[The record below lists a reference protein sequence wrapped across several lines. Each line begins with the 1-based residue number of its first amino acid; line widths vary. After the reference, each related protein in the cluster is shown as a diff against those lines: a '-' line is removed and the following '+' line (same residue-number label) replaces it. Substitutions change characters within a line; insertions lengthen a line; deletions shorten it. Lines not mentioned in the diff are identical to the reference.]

1 MSISANAIPDEIYY
15 HFAKKTESIDALI
28 RTLYTSPTALSIAH
42 FKAINSH
49 LKNDQVQAGQLIII
63 TPVDS
68 LQCSRFEAELVEAAL
83 VVDKNLATLA
93 SEEQRVIA
101 ENYQLLNNI
110 ASTGGVGYGAA
121 LIYFSR
127 HVKDIENTLR
137 RIERL
142 YVKTYN
148 KSSKLNSPNFFQHR
162 QQLFMLLNL
171 NLKSFVGQARMGF
184 TLNQTDLK
192 RGLGLS
198 TKSVL
203 HQWKQQPG
211 RVTTLP
217 GFEKN
222 YQNVARL
229 SKTLK
234 GAGYVGIALDVGK
247 SGLKIHQA
255 CTVGAE
261 QSCGKTTAGEGGRLI
276 GSVGGG
282 LAGYGL
288 CNLVFSIPSAGTS
301 LLWCGIVAGVA
312 GSYAGGKYIGEG
324 GKWAGEAIYETVY
337 Q

>member
-1 MSISANAIPDEIYY
+1 M
-15 HFAKKTESIDALI
+15 
-28 RTLYTSPTALSIAH
+28 
-42 FKAINSH
+42 
-49 LKNDQVQAGQLIII
+49 III
-63 TPVDS
+63 TPADS
-68 LQCSRFEAELVEAAL
+68 LQCSRFEAELAEAAL
-83 VVDKNLATLA
+83 VVDKNLATLS
-93 SEEQRVIA
+93 SEEQRMIA

-127 HVKDIENTLR
+127 HVKSIENTLR

-148 KSSKLNSPNFFQHR
+148 KSSKLNSPHFFQHR

-184 TLNQTDLK
+184 TLNQTGLK
-192 RGLGLS
+192 KGLGLS

-211 RVTTLP
+211 RVTSVP

-261 QSCGKTTAGEGGRLI
+261 QSCGKTTAGEGGRLV
-276 GSVGGG
+276 GSLGGGALGG

-312 GSYAGGKYIGEG
+312 GGYLGGKYVGAFGKEKGEVL
-324 GKWAGEAIYETVY
+324 YETIY